1 MQSPSTDTD
10 TVLGYNAHL
19 VRGLLWMGTAYLGI
33 ILSNFVV
40 ARMLPQQTFGEY
52 QFFFAALLFLAMLT
66 LPGANM
72 AITQSVATGHDG
84 SLIEGVRARLRWSL
98 SGSALMLLA
107 AAYYAWQGDT
117 TYAGCSLLVAAA
129 LPLYHPFDSYG
140 SYYAAKQQFDR
151 QATCLNIMSITTCAA
166 VAALAVAGAG
176 LIPLLAATFGL
187 TGALNFWFYRRVR
200 RSLPPDSPP
209 DPTLGRYSRQMSV
222 YAAII
227 YFVGRFDHLLIFA
240 MMGPESLAT
249 YAIAISI
256 PEQLATV
263 ADVLR
268 NILLPSLTQ
277 HGHLLDF
284 RAWWRRMLLPSA
296 LGVAATAAGILAL
309 PWVLHVL
316 FAGKYDHAAPLAQW
330 VFIGVATVVPQ
341 KILQAFIESQK
352 AVQSLH
358 RLQYAGGIVKIGV
371 LVATVPF
378 FGLWGA
384 VSSVLLMRL
393 TLLGASWWFT
403 RNR

>member
-1 MQSPSTDTD
+1 M
-10 TVLGYNAHL
+10 GYNARL
-19 VRGLLWMGTAYLGI
+19 VKGLLWLGTAYLGI

-52 QFFFAALLFLAMLT
+52 QFFVAVLLFLAMLT

-72 AITQSVATGHDG
+72 AIVQSVATGHDG
-84 SLIEGVRARLRWSL
+84 SLVAGVRARVRWSL
-98 SGSALMLLA
+98 AGSAVMVMA
-107 AAYYAWQGDT
+107 AGYYAWRGDM
-117 TYAGCSLLVAAA
+117 TYAGCSLMVAAA
-129 LPLYHPFDSYG
+129 LPFYHPFDSYS

-151 QATCLNIMSITTCAA
+151 QATCLNAVSAATC
-166 VAALAVAGAG
+166 LAVIVLATTGAG
-176 LIPLLAATFGL
+176 LMTLLAATFGL
-187 TGALNFWFYRRVR
+187 TGALNYGFYRRVR
-200 RSLPPDSPP
+200 RSLPADSPP
-209 DPTLGRYSRQMSV
+209 DPALGRYARQMSV
-222 YAAII
+222 YAALI
-227 YFVGRFDHLLIFA
+227 YFVGRFDHLLLFF
-240 MMGPESLAT
+240 MLGPADLAT

-268 NILLPSLTQ
+268 SLLLPSLTQ

-284 RAWWRRMLLPSA
+284 RAWRRRMLLPSV
-296 LGVAATAAGILAL
+296 LGVVATVAGIVAL

-341 KILQAFIESQK
+341 KILQVFIESQK
-352 AVQSLH
+352 AVRSLH
-358 RLQYAGGIVKIGV
+358 QLQYAGGIVKIGV

-378 FGLWGA
+378 FGLGGA
-384 VSSVLLMRL
+384 VSAVLLMRL
-393 TLLGASWWFT
+393 ALLAASWWFT